1 MNDPWFPN
9 LQSLGPRI
17 LFSRNSA
24 GDDEATRLSLA
35 VVHLHQEGTDVTL
48 MHPSGQQK
56 PTGLMETQGI
66 KVRWA
71 KQ

>member
-1 MNDPWFPN
+1 MNDPWSPN

-48 MHPSGQQK
+48 MHPSGQH
-56 PTGLMETQGI
+56 
-66 KVRWA
+66 WA
-71 KQ
+71 DGDPRN